1 MKTAFKAM
9 LQLKIQLNKLM
20 YFAGNT
26 SLASELKNYQPIDS
40 KRTRVGDSSQMKFQR
55 SYTEGLSRIQLIW

>member
-1 MKTAFKAM
+1 MKTTFKTM

-40 KRTRVGDSSQMKFQR
+40 KRIRVGDSSQMKFQR
-55 SYTEGLSRIQLIW
+55 S